1 MVSLALMEV
10 LLFVVGVF
18 LNSRVFTHQR
28 RLQKRPSLSY
38 QIKHLKFP
46 SSDFLTAR
54 RHSHT
59 HQTYFVC
66 CAGCSQRRAFNPLIK
81 IISRLSS
88 QSSLPTTIKMTTP
101 STSGRPSKDRLKL
114 FYNTHMVTIEVG
126 IEKEHFVVHQSFLC
140 AKSQYFSKAL
150 SGSFQESITRFVR
163 LPDVSPIIFKIF
175 VAWVY
180 HDTLSYVPSDK
191 KTIGEEFE
199 SLQITEKDLEHKPIL
214 ENEPLNKSNEN
225 KESDIEDS
233 DDNMTGPSTPAA
245 MPENSNHDTS
255 STPASTRESTSLRS
269 HQFQEE
275 DPTTWGCDVLIRLY
289 VFADRFDIC
298 QLRTASLDALIDGSG
313 VIWEPIYVRYIYQNT
328 PAKSKLREY
337 TVHSTA
343 YEGNLARTDVLEW
356 EACPQEFLVAVMF
369 INSRRLPADQ
379 CRKCYKRALSYWDS
393 KDSMRGEFS
402 MKKDLPPYERD
413 RCYYHEHLSE
423 EEREACRIGR
433 EERKDSELR

>member
-1 MVSLALMEV
+1 MVRLTV
-10 LLFVVGVF
+10 
-18 LNSRVFTHQR
+18 SRR
-28 RLQKRPSLSY
+28 
-38 QIKHLKFP
+38 
-46 SSDFLTAR
+46 
-54 RHSHT
+54 
-59 HQTYFVC
+59 
-66 CAGCSQRRAFNPLIK
+66 
-81 IISRLSS
+81 
-88 QSSLPTTIKMTTP
+88 
-101 STSGRPSKDRLKL
+101 L

-150 SGSFQESITRFVR
+150 SGSFQESITRFVQ

-180 HDTLSYVPSDK
+180 HDTLSYLPSDE
-191 KTIGEEFE
+191 KTI
-199 SLQITEKDLEHKPIL
+199 
-214 ENEPLNKSNEN
+214 
-225 KESDIEDS
+225 

-269 HQFQEE
+269 HQYKEE
-275 DPTTWGCDVLIRLY
+275 DPTTWGCDVLIRIY
-289 VFADRFDIC
+289 VFADRFDVC

-343 YEGNLARTDVLEW
+343 YEGNLARTDILEW

-369 INSRRLPADQ
+369 INSKRLPPDQ

-393 KDSMRGEFS
+393 EDSMRGEFS
-402 MKKDLPPYERD
+402 MKKDLRPYERD

-433 EERKDSELR
+433 EEGKDSELR